1 MLPGMESHSARAAS
15 RSRRAPGS
23 TDLQEASERL
33 GFAAVAT
40 KARPPNLDIALK
52 NVEAAVAAVARY
64 ANQQAAGLET
74 RDRPLR
80 GEAAEAGPWNLRHF
94 AHALEAAAAAC
105 SAARNSVRA

>member
-1 MLPGMESHSARAAS
+1 MRSNPVDAPS

-23 TDLQEASERL
+23 GDLQEASERL

-52 NVEAAVAAVARY
+52 NVAAAVAAVARY
-64 ANQQAAGLET
+64 AEQQATCLET
-74 RDRPLR
+74 QEPRAGSD
-80 GEAAEAGPWNLRHF
+80 AAEAGPWNLRHF

-105 SAARNSVRA
+105 AAARDSVRP